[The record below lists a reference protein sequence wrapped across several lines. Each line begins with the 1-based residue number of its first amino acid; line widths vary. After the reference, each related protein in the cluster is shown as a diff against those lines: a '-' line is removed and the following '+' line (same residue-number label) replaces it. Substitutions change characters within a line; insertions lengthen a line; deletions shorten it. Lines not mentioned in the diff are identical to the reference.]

1 MYLCVCVCVFVCL
14 CVCVCVHVCACVC
27 VTAGEG
33 IGSGGWVDF
42 YFFFYEIL
50 CFRAFMSSVR
60 FRCRYQ
66 CILVLLCN
74 IVVHGQ
80 LLRGSL

>member
-1 MYLCVCVCVFVCL
+1 MCVCVCV
-14 CVCVCVHVCACVC
+14 CVCEFLSVCVYV
-27 VTAGEG
+27 
-33 IGSGGWVDF
+33 I
-42 YFFFYEIL
+42 FFYEIL